1 VGGNLAAAH
10 TWHDVP
16 AIYDTLEF
24 PDGSVCDIDNVVWNV
39 ADNASVNLFC
49 GSPSLTA
56 AVSIGGDCKTRI
68 DFYTD
73 GTYRKTVYW
82 CDIPKQLEKLQFSND
97 PQLYN
102 IQDIRWEVAPKPL
115 VIIDAT
121 AKEIQHA
128 GIVPSSDGD
137 GGLCFVGTLLSK

>member
-1 VGGNLAAAH
+1 
-10 TWHDVP
+10 
-16 AIYDTLEF
+16 
-24 PDGSVCDIDNVVWNV
+24 VVWNV
-39 ADNASVNLFC
+39 ADDASVNLFC

-73 GTYRKTVYW
+73 NTYRKTVYW
-82 CDIPKQLEKLQFSND
+82 CDVPKQLEKLQFPDD

-102 IQDIRWEVAPKPL
+102 IQGVRWEVAPKPL

-121 AKEIQHA
+121 AKEIKHA
-128 GIVPSSDGD
+128 GIVPASDSD
-137 GGLCFVGTLLSK
+137 GGLCFVGALLNN